1 MSRRIPDET
10 VQDVLNRVDIVDV
23 IGDYVTL
30 TQRGANA
37 KGLCPFHKEK
47 TPSFT
52 VSPSKGI
59 FYCFGCQASGNA
71 VRFLMMSESL
81 TFPEAVR
88 MLADR
93 YGIRI
98 PEGRDAQQDSELQQ
112 LYRLHQAAAAF
123 FVQRLAQDP
132 AAQAVRDYC
141 RTRQLSRELVE
152 RFGLGYA
159 PNAWELLGREM
170 QRQGFAQD
178 LLVKS
183 GLVVARDNRP
193 GVYDRFRHRLMF
205 PIYDRQGRPIAFGGR
220 LLDGSEAQQAPK
232 YLNSPET
239 PIFQKNRTLY
249 GFHLAKQAVRQH
261 GQVLIVEGYTDVI
274 ACHRQGVTHVVGTL
288 GTALTETHAEMLK
301 GLTKDVVLIFDGDT
315 AGGKAAERG
324 IGIFLDA
331 GVRVRV
337 LTLPEGED
345 PDSFLRRHLGEALLQ
360 RVVEAQSFL
369 DFLLARMG
377 RFSDLRTPTGR
388 ADCVARVVPI
398 LKKVDSEVER
408 WGYMVQ
414 LAEHLG
420 MPPEVLEREMNPTA
434 NQRSQPTS
442 FHANAKPSSF
452 HNRSSLNRFSGRRS
466 NPPAGDQPIP
476 RSLLSTQQPPAERF
490 LVQELC
496 HDLSALAGVQRQI
509 APDDLQNAHLR
520 TIYAVLLQ
528 HAAQWQDT
536 AFPHIL
542 QVVTEPTQAQILSEM
557 AMEPR
562 DPNPEARQ
570 QALHDYVTWIQK
582 KRPRAVE
589 KRRVIEQIRSSSG
602 EQERDLLHAFHRL
615 QQGEEVGLPGK

>member
-10 VQDVLNRVDIVDV
+10 IQDVLNRVDIVDV

-37 KGLCPFHKEK
+37 KGLCPFHQEK

-71 VRFLMMSESL
+71 VRFLMMSENID
-81 TFPEAVR
+81 FPEAVR

-93 YGIRI
+93 YGIPI
-98 PEGRDAQQDSELQQ
+98 PGGSEAQLNAELQQ
-112 LYRLHQAAAAF
+112 LYRLHQAAVAF

-132 AAQAVRDYC
+132 GAQAVREYC
-141 RTRQLSRELVE
+141 RTRQLSREVVE

-159 PNAWELLGREM
+159 PNAWELLGLEM
-170 QRQGFAQD
+170 QGHGYAQD
-178 LLVKS
+178 VLVRS
-183 GLVVARDNRP
+183 GLVAARDNRP

-205 PIYDRQGRPIAFGGR
+205 PIHDRQGRPIAFGGR
-220 LLDGSEAQQAPK
+220 LLEGSEAHHAPK

-261 GQVLIVEGYTDVI
+261 GQAIIVEGYTDVI

-288 GTALTETHAEMLK
+288 GTALTETHAGMLK
-301 GLTKDVVLIFDGDT
+301 GLTKDIVLVFDGDT
-315 AGGKAAERG
+315 AGSKAAERG
-324 IGIFLDA
+324 IGLFLDA

-337 LTLPEGED
+337 VTLPEGED
-345 PDSFLRRHLGEALLQ
+345 PDSFLRQHSGEAFLQ
-360 RVVEAQSFL
+360 RVAEAQSFL
-369 DFLLARMG
+369 EFLLARMG

-388 ADCVARVVPI
+388 ADCVARVVPM
-398 LKKVDSEVER
+398 LKKVESEVER

-414 LAEHLG
+414 LAEYLG
-420 MPPEVLEREMNPTA
+420 MPPDMLEREMNPGA
-434 NQRSQPTS
+434 AARFQPAS
-442 FHANAKPSSF
+442 KPSSG
-452 HNRSSLNRFSGRRS
+452 NRSSGNRFSGQRS
-466 NPPAGDQPIP
+466 QSPAVAIAPLPQ
-476 RSLLSTQQPPAERF
+476 RSLLSTLRPTSERL

-496 HDLSALAGVQRQI
+496 HDLSALADVQRQI

-520 TIYAVLLQ
+520 TIYVLLLQ

-536 AFPHIL
+536 AFPHIVE
-542 QVVTEPTQAQILSEM
+542 VVSEPIQEQILTEM
-557 AMEPR
+557 ALEPR

-570 QALHDYVTWIQK
+570 QALADYVTRIEK
-582 KRPRAVE
+582 DRRVAE
-589 KRRVIEQIRSSSG
+589 KRRMIEQIRSASG
-602 EQERDLLHAFHRL
+602 EAQERDLLHEFQRL

>member
-10 VQDVLNRVDIVDV
+10 IQDVLNRVDIVDV

-37 KGLCPFHKEK
+37 KGLCPFHQEK

-52 VSPSKGI
+52 VSPSKGL

-71 VRFLMMSESL
+71 VRFLMMSEHIE
-81 TFPEAVR
+81 FPEAVR

-98 PEGRDAQQDSELQQ
+98 PEGRDSQQDSELQL
-112 LYRLHQAAAAF
+112 LYRLHQSAVAF

-132 AAQAVRDYC
+132 GAQAVREYC
-141 RTRQLSRELVE
+141 RTRQLGREVVE
-152 RFGLGYA
+152 RFALGYA

-170 QRQGFAQD
+170 QRQGYDQG
-178 LLVKS
+178 LLVRS
-183 GLVVARDNRP
+183 GLVAARDNRP

-205 PIYDRQGRPIAFGGR
+205 PIHDRQGRPIAFGGR
-220 LLDGSEAQQAPK
+220 LLEGSDAYQAPK

-261 GQVLIVEGYTDVI
+261 GQVIIVEGYTDVI
-274 ACHRQGVTHVVGTL
+274 ACHRQGVSHVVGTL
-288 GTALTETHAEMLK
+288 GTALTETHVGMLK
-301 GLTKDVVLIFDGDT
+301 GLTKDVVLVFDGDT

-324 IGIFLDA
+324 IGLFLDA

-337 LTLPEGED
+337 VTLPEGED
-345 PDSFLRRHLGEALLQ
+345 PDSFLRQHAGEAFLQ
-360 RVVEAQSFL
+360 RVSEAQSFL
-369 DFLLARMG
+369 EFLLARMG

-388 ADCVARVVPI
+388 ADCVARMVPM
-398 LKKVDSEVER
+398 LKKIESEVER

-414 LAEHLG
+414 LAEHLDI
-420 MPPEVLEREMNPTA
+420 PPDVLERDMNPGATR
-434 NQRSQPTS
+434 RSQPTS
-442 FHANAKPSSF
+442 RSSSY
-452 HNRSSLNRFSGRRS
+452 NRSSFSNRSSSRRS
-466 NPPAGDQPIP
+466 QPPASVGGSQPQS
-476 RSLLSTQQPPAERF
+476 RSLLSTLRPTAERF

-496 HDLSALAGVQRQI
+496 HDLSALPGVQRQI
-509 APDDLQNAHLR
+509 VPDDLQNAHLR

-536 AFPHIL
+536 AFPHIVDVVSEPS
-542 QVVTEPTQAQILSEM
+542 QVQILSEM
-557 AMEPR
+557 SMAPR

-570 QALHDYVTWIQK
+570 QALNDYMTRIAKDRRV
-582 KRPRAVE
+582 AE
-589 KRRVIEQIRSSSG
+589 KRRVIEQMQAASG
-602 EQERDLLHAFHRL
+602 EQELVYLHEYQRL
-615 QQGEEVGLPGK
+615 QQGEEVGLPGQ

>member
-37 KGLCPFHKEK
+37 KGLCPFHQEK

-71 VRFLMMSESL
+71 VRFLILSEHV

-93 YGIRI
+93 YGIHI
-98 PEGRDAQQDSELQQ
+98 PEGRDSKQDSELQQ
-112 LYRLHQAAAAF
+112 LYRLHQAAVAF
-123 FVQRLAQDP
+123 FVQRLVQGSG
-132 AAQAVRDYC
+132 AQAVREYC
-141 RTRQLSRELVE
+141 RTRQLSGEVVE

-159 PNAWELLGREM
+159 PNAWEMLGREM
-170 QRQGFAQD
+170 QRQGYAQD
-178 LLVKS
+178 MLVRS
-183 GLVVARDNRP
+183 GLVAARDKQP

-220 LLDGSEAQQAPK
+220 LLEGSDTHQAPK

-261 GQVLIVEGYTDVI
+261 GQVIIVEGYTDVI

-288 GTALTETHAEMLK
+288 GTALTEMHAGMIK
-301 GLTKDVVLIFDGDT
+301 GLAKDVVLVFDGDM

-324 IGIFLDA
+324 IGLFLDA

-337 LTLPEGED
+337 VTLPEGED
-345 PDSFLRRHLGEALLQ
+345 PDSFLRQHSGEAFLQ
-360 RVVEAQSFL
+360 RVAEAQSFL

-388 ADCVARVVPI
+388 ADCVVRVVPM
-398 LKKVDSEVER
+398 LKKIESEVER
-408 WGYMVQ
+408 WGYMIQ

-420 MPPEVLEREMNPTA
+420 MPSEVLEREMNPDSA
-434 NQRSQPTS
+434 KRFQPTS
-442 FHANAKPSSF
+442 KPSSY
-452 HNRSSLNRFSGRRS
+452 NRFSGKPSSHHQFSGNRSSDRRLH
-466 NPPAGDQPIP
+466 PPVGGQLPQ
-476 RSLLSTQQPPAERF
+476 RSLLSTLRPTAERF

-496 HDLSALAGVQRQI
+496 HDLSALAGVQRQ
-509 APDDLQNAHLR
+509 
-520 TIYAVLLQ
+520 
-528 HAAQWQDT
+528 
-536 AFPHIL
+536 
-542 QVVTEPTQAQILSEM
+542 
-557 AMEPR
+557 
-562 DPNPEARQ
+562 
-570 QALHDYVTWIQK
+570 
-582 KRPRAVE
+582 
-589 KRRVIEQIRSSSG
+589 
-602 EQERDLLHAFHRL
+602 
-615 QQGEEVGLPGK
+615 

>member
-10 VQDVLNRVDIVDV
+10 IQDILNRVEIVDV

-37 KGLCPFHKEK
+37 KGLCPFHQEK
-47 TPSFT
+47 TPSFA
-52 VSPSKGI
+52 VSPAKGL

-71 VRFLMMSESL
+71 VRFLMMTENIE
-81 TFPEAVR
+81 FPEAVR

-98 PEGRDAQQDSELQQ
+98 PEGHDSKQDSELQQ
-112 LYRLHQAAAAF
+112 LYRLHQAAMGF
-123 FVQRLAQDP
+123 FVHRLAQDP
-132 AAQAVRDYC
+132 GAQAVREYC
-141 RTRQLSRELVE
+141 RARQLSREVVE
-152 RFGLGYA
+152 RFALGYA
-159 PNAWELLGREM
+159 PNTWELLGREM
-170 QRQGFAQD
+170 QRQGYPQD
-178 LLVKS
+178 VLVRS
-183 GLVVARDNRP
+183 GLVATRDHRP
-193 GVYDRFRHRLMF
+193 EVYDRFRHRLMF
-205 PIYDRQGRPIAFGGR
+205 PIHDRQGCPIAFGGR
-220 LLDGSEAQQAPK
+220 LLDGSDAHQAPK

-261 GQVLIVEGYTDVI
+261 GQVIIVEGYTDVI

-288 GTALTETHAEMLK
+288 GTALTETHANMLK
-301 GLTKDVVLIFDGDT
+301 GLTKDVVLVFDGDT

-324 IGIFLDA
+324 IGLFLDA

-337 LTLPEGED
+337 VTLPEGED
-345 PDSFLRRHLGEALLQ
+345 PDTFLRQYSGEAFLQ
-360 RVVEAQSFL
+360 RVAEAQSFL
-369 DFLLARMG
+369 EFLLTRIE

-388 ADCVARVVPI
+388 ADCVARVVPM
-398 LKKVDSEVER
+398 LKKIESEVER

-420 MPPEVLEREMNPTA
+420 MPPEVLEREMNPGA
-434 NQRSQPTS
+434 AKRFQPESRPASYNRSS
-442 FHANAKPSSF
+442 
-452 HNRSSLNRFSGRRS
+452 HNRSSYDRSSYNRSSDRLS
-466 NPPAGDQPIP
+466 PPQ
-476 RSLLSTQQPPAERF
+476 RSLLATLPAAERF

-496 HDLSALAGVQRQI
+496 DDLSALGGVQQQI

-542 QVVTEPTQAQILSEM
+542 QVVTEPTQAQILTEM
-557 AMEPR
+557 ALEPS

-570 QALHDYVTWIQK
+570 QALHDYVAGIQASRCK
-582 KRPRAVE
+582 AE
-589 KRRVIEQIRSSSG
+589 KRRVIERIRSSSG
-602 EQERDLLHAFHRL
+602 EQERDLLLELQRL
-615 QQGEEVGLPGK
+615 QKGEEVGLPES

>member
-1 MSRRIPDET
+1 VSRRIPDET
-10 VQDVLNRVDIVDV
+10 IQDVLNRVDIVDV

-37 KGLCPFHKEK
+37 KGLCPFHQEK

-71 VRFLMMSESL
+71 VRFLMMSENID
-81 TFPEAVR
+81 FPEAVR

-93 YGIRI
+93 YGIPI
-98 PEGRDAQQDSELQQ
+98 PGGSEAQLNAELQQ
-112 LYRLHQAAAAF
+112 LYRLHQAAVAF

-132 AAQAVRDYC
+132 GAQAVREYC
-141 RTRQLSRELVE
+141 RTRQLSREVVE

-159 PNAWELLGREM
+159 PNAWELLGLEM
-170 QRQGFAQD
+170 QGHGYAQD
-178 LLVKS
+178 VLVRS
-183 GLVVARDNRP
+183 GLVAARDNRP

-205 PIYDRQGRPIAFGGR
+205 PIHDRQGRPIAFGGR
-220 LLDGSEAQQAPK
+220 LLEGSEAHHAPK

-261 GQVLIVEGYTDVI
+261 GQAIIVEGYTDVI

-288 GTALTETHAEMLK
+288 GTALTETHAGMLK
-301 GLTKDVVLIFDGDT
+301 GLTKDIVLVFDGDT
-315 AGGKAAERG
+315 AGSKAAERG
-324 IGIFLDA
+324 IGLFLDA

-337 LTLPEGED
+337 VTLPEGED
-345 PDSFLRRHLGEALLQ
+345 PDSFLRQHSGEAFLQ
-360 RVVEAQSFL
+360 RVAEAQSFL
-369 DFLLARMG
+369 EFLLARMG

-388 ADCVARVVPI
+388 ADCVARVVPM
-398 LKKVDSEVER
+398 LKKVESEVER

-414 LAEHLG
+414 LAEYLG
-420 MPPEVLEREMNPTA
+420 MPPDMLEREMNPGA
-434 NQRSQPTS
+434 AARFQPAS
-442 FHANAKPSSF
+442 KPSSG
-452 HNRSSLNRFSGRRS
+452 NRSSGNRFSGQRS
-466 NPPAGDQPIP
+466 QSPAVAIAPLPQ
-476 RSLLSTQQPPAERF
+476 RSLLSTLRPTSERL

-496 HDLSALAGVQRQI
+496 HDLSALADVQRQI

-520 TIYAVLLQ
+520 TIYVLLLQ

-536 AFPHIL
+536 AFPHIVE
-542 QVVTEPTQAQILSEM
+542 VVSEPIQEQILTEM
-557 AMEPR
+557 ALEPR

-570 QALHDYVTWIQK
+570 QALADYVTRIEK
-582 KRPRAVE
+582 DRRVAE
-589 KRRVIEQIRSSSG
+589 KRRMIEQIRSASG
-602 EQERDLLHAFHRL
+602 EAQERDLLHEFQRL

>member
-37 KGLCPFHKEK
+37 KGLCPFHQEK

-52 VSPSKGI
+52 VSPAKGI

-71 VRFLMMSESL
+71 VRFLMMSEHIE
-81 TFPEAVR
+81 FPEAVR
-88 MLADR
+88 MLANR
-93 YGIRI
+93 YGIHI
-98 PEGRDAQQDSELQQ
+98 PEGRDSKQDSELQQ
-112 LYRLHQAAAAF
+112 LHRLHQAAVAF

-132 AAQAVRDYC
+132 GAQAVREYC
-141 RTRQLSRELVE
+141 RSRQLSREVVE
-152 RFGLGYA
+152 RFALGYA
-159 PNAWELLGREM
+159 PNAWEQLGREM
-170 QRQGFAQD
+170 QRQGYAPD
-178 LLVKS
+178 MLVRS
-183 GLVVARDNRP
+183 GLVAARDHRP

-205 PIYDRQGRPIAFGGR
+205 PIHDRQGRPIAFGGR
-220 LLDGSEAQQAPK
+220 LLEGREAYQAPK

-249 GFHLAKQAVRQH
+249 GLHLAKQAVRQH
-261 GQVLIVEGYTDVI
+261 GQVIIVEGYTDVI

-288 GTALTETHAEMLK
+288 GTALTETHASMLK
-301 GLTKDVVLIFDGDT
+301 GLTKDVVLVFDGDT

-324 IGIFLDA
+324 IGLFLDA

-337 LTLPEGED
+337 VTLPEGED
-345 PDSFLRRHLGEALLQ
+345 PDSFLRQHSGEGFLQ
-360 RVVEAQSFL
+360 RVAEAQSFL
-369 DFLLARMG
+369 EFLLARMG
-377 RFSDLRTPTGR
+377 RFSDLQTPTGR
-388 ADCVARVVPI
+388 ADCVARMVPM
-398 LKKVDSEVER
+398 LKKIESEVER

-420 MPPEVLEREMNPTA
+420 MPPDVIEREMNPGVAKRSRPTS
-434 NQRSQPTS
+434 QPSSSYRSSFDHHPPGRRSQPYAS
-442 FHANAKPSSF
+442 AG
-452 HNRSSLNRFSGRRS
+452 GR
-466 NPPAGDQPIP
+466 QLQP
-476 RSLLSTQQPPAERF
+476 RSLLSTLRPTAERF

-528 HAAQWQDT
+528 HAAQWKDS
-536 AFPHIL
+536 AFPHIVD
-542 QVVTEPTQAQILSEM
+542 VVTEPNQVQILSEM
-557 AMEPR
+557 SMEPR

-570 QALHDYVTWIQK
+570 QALDDYVMRIEK
-582 KRPRAVE
+582 DRRVAE
-589 KRRVIEQIRSSSG
+589 KRRMIEQLRSASG
-602 EQERDLLHAFHRL
+602 EQERDLLHEFQRL